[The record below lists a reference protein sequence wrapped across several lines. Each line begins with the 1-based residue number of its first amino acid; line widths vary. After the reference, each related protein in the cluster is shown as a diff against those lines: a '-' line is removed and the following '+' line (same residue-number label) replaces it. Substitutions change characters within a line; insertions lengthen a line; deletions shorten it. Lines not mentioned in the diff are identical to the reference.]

1 MGNTFAENAERPSC
15 SSSCCRSPGSICC
28 CLISLYA
35 LFARRF
41 SIITPGMR
49 RSESQTAKS
58 KIEAVCGSANRY
70 LPSRVC
76 AEWLSNIC
84 ITFTRACWLSIST
97 STFITWSDSVLGS
110 GLLLVDG
117 IKTPDCA
124 ELWRCGSNSATTI
137 SSKSSFLK
145 GCFISSR
152 LLCATSVFS
161 VSLWL
166 TNPQQITHHRDTENT
181 EVAQRNQ
188 FQ

>member
-1 MGNTFAENAERPSC
+1 
-15 SSSCCRSPGSICC
+15 
-28 CLISLYA
+28 
-35 LFARRF
+35 
-41 SIITPGMR
+41 MR
-49 RSESQTAKS
+49 TSASQTAKS

-97 STFITWSDSVLGS
+97 STFITWSDSVFGS

-117 IKTPDCA
+117 INTPDCA
-124 ELWRCGSNSATTI
+124 ELWRYGSNSATTI
-137 SSKSSFLK
+137 SSQSSFLR
-145 GCFISSR
+145 GCFISAR

-166 TNPQQITHHRDTENT
+166 TNHGNNSPQRHREHRGCTEKSQFPVSYTHLTLPTSD
-181 EVAQRNQ
+181 
-188 FQ
+188 

>member
-1 MGNTFAENAERPSC
+1 
-15 SSSCCRSPGSICC
+15 
-28 CLISLYA
+28 
-35 LFARRF
+35 
-41 SIITPGMR
+41 MR
-49 RSESQTAKS
+49 TSESQTAKS

-117 IKTPDCA
+117 INTPDCA
-124 ELWRCGSNSATTI
+124 ELWRWLRTNGGNRATTI
-137 SSKSSFLK
+137 SSRSSFLE

-152 LLCATSVFS
+152 LLCATEKSTTIPIRT
-161 VSLWL
+161 L
-166 TNPQQITHHRDTENT
+166 DTSDAAGCAEIDVVVVT
-181 EVAQRNQ
+181 
-188 FQ
+188 